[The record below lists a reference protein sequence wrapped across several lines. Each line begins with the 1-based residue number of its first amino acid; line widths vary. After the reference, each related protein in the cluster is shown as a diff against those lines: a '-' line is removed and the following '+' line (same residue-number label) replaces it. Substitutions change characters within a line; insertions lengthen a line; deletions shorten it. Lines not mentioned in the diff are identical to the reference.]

1 MKYALPIFLCLA
13 FAMSAAAA
21 DMHLEVA
28 AGDGH
33 GHVRTTFVYGQ
44 CGGLNRRPD
53 VHWRGAPP
61 GTRSFALT
69 TFDPDASHGAG
80 WWHWIVIDLPSSLHG
95 LDGKAALPPPARSLR
110 NDFGNTGWDGPCPP
124 AGDPPHHY
132 VFTLYALDT
141 ARLPVAS
148 GASHR
153 ELRQAL
159 RRHALASAS
168 TTLLYGR

>member
-1 MKYALPIFLCLA
+1 MKSALPILLCLA

-21 DMHLEVA
+21 TMHLEVA

-44 CGGLNRRPD
+44 CGGKNQRPA
-53 VHWRGAPP
+53 VHWR
-61 GTRSFALT
+61 
-69 TFDPDASHGAG
+69 
-80 WWHWIVIDLPSSLHG
+80 HWIVIDLPSSLHG

-141 ARLPVAS
+141 ARLPVAN

-168 TTLLYGR
+168 STLLYGR